1 MSSTNSV
8 IPFLGASSRDL
19 QEAAGITQF
28 PSQYEWFQV
37 VNGLIIQ
44 GGYVEALST
53 TTNII
58 SFTTTNII
66 SFVAPFG
73 KQTLGVF
80 IQVVAAATNDSY
92 VNAVTLNNF
101 ELINLAGARNYYWWA
116 IGA

>member
-44 GGYVEALST
+44 GGYVEALG
-53 TTNII
+53 
-58 SFTTTNII
+58 TTTNII